1 MDPQRQP
8 PGSALATRHLLD
20 AGCQDIACIASLD
33 SLQRQFKE
41 RYDGYAE
48 TAAAAG
54 HLPWLVQIEDG
65 LSRDEQ
71 GRRAVAALIAS
82 GRSFDAVFAV
92 CDEIALGAL
101 RALAEAGQRVP
112 QDAAL
117 IGFDG
122 IRASAQA
129 MPPLSTI
136 EPDFQAAGAMLVDKL
151 LAGIAGEPHG
161 TRRVP
166 VRLVAR
172 ASTAR

>member
-1 MDPQRQP
+1 M
-8 PGSALATRHLLD
+8 L
-20 AGCQDIACIASLD
+20 
-33 SLQRQFKE
+33 F
-41 RYDGYAE
+41 
-48 TAAAAG
+48 
-54 HLPWLVQIEDG
+54 
-65 LSRDEQ
+65 
-71 GRRAVAALIAS
+71 
-82 GRSFDAVFAV
+82 RS
-92 CDEIALGAL
+92 
-101 RALAEAGQRVP
+101 LAEAGLRVP

-136 EPDFQAAGAMLVDKL
+136 EPDFCAAGAMLVDKL

-172 ASTAR
+172 QSSARG